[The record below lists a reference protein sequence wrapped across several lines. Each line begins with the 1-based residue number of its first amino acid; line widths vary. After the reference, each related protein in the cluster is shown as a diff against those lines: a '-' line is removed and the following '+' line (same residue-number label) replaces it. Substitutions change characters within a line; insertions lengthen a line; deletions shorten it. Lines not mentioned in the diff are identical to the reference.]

1 MTLLVIILLAY
12 AINAFMN
19 FMSENGSGILM
30 LLFELLLWLIKLP
43 IRVAKTIRIYFC
55 KMKKRNFV
63 KAGRNVEEPALEEK
77 DEMELKK
84 MKKKMRKKRLFR
96 IFLNSL
102 SECRK
107 S

>member
-55 KMKKRNFV
+55 KMKKRNFMT
-63 KAGRNVEEPALEEK
+63 K
-77 DEMELKK
+77 
-84 MKKKMRKKRLFR
+84 
-96 IFLNSL
+96 
-102 SECRK
+102 
-107 S
+107 